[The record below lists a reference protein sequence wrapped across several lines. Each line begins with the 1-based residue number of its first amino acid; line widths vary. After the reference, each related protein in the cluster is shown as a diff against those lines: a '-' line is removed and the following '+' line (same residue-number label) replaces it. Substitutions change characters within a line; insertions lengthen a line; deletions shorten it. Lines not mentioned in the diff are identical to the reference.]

1 MRRPT
6 AALGGM
12 ILGSLLVV
20 TSACQTK
27 PEARPVQ
34 PEAELKYKQAVLEQD
49 VAVTDQLCRN
59 QCLLHVNQMYASL
72 NHADPKKIKETMREM
87 QSKHGHIISL
97 NWIPVQTGSGTS
109 GSSPSAGAPAAPGGT
124 TVPSGPDAGAAGSS
138 GNAGV
143 PGASGASSAPSGS
156 GTSPSASSGEIVSG
170 KLSKELAKSAQPYI
184 EEAKKAASQGN
195 AYQSPNFTVADK
207 PYFVLNVP
215 APDKKSSV
223 VAVVR
228 QHILQEVSN
237 HQRKNLRLQS
247 FHSDKSR
254 WKIESVDTDTLR
266 SKRVTHPDDHEGTS
280 HYERHD
286 VVVQF
291 NRPLHEAELSRIRTE
306 IGATKVKLIGNT
318 YIITAR
324 SLEARQLMDYFRKRQ
339 DVRFAEPHYIY
350 ETNDLSRGTKPLS
363 WFFDWWPGSRSDN
376 SGRARSG
383 AGEQAAEQPDVIP
396 NDVLFNKYQWNLP
409 ITNTLRGW
417 NFNKGTQDVKVAIVD
432 TGADVN
438 HEDLKGQLIEGYNVL
453 DPTAQP
459 MDDVGHGTH
468 VAGIIGAQ
476 VNNGLGVAG
485 MTWYNK
491 IMPVKALDSSG
502 VGSTYA
508 VAQGIIWA
516 TDHGAKVINLS
527 LGNYASSD
535 FLHDAI
541 KYAYD
546 RDVVLIA
553 ASGNDNTERPGYP
566 AAYPE
571 VFAVAA
577 TDSSNGRASFSNYGD
592 YIDVA
597 APGVSI
603 ASTYPQNQY
612 AALSGTSMACP
623 HVTALAALLRSA
635 NPSLKNTEV
644 MELMRQTA
652 TDIGDKGR
660 DTSFGFGLINVDKA
674 VEAALGRGPVQAGL
688 PGTKPAPVAP

>member
-27 PEARPVQ
+27 PEARHVQ
-34 PEAELKYKQAVLEQD
+34 PEAELKYKQAVVEQD

-59 QCLLHVNQMYASL
+59 QCLLHVNRMYASL
-72 NHADPKKIKETMREM
+72 NQADPKKIKETMREM
-87 QSKHGHIISL
+87 QSKHEHIIML
-97 NWIPVQTGSGTS
+97 NWVPAKAGSGI
-109 GSSPSAGAPAAPGGT
+109 SSSAGTPASPGAT
-124 TVPSGPDAGAAGSS
+124 SVPSGHSAGAAGSS
-138 GNAGV
+138 G
-143 PGASGASSAPSGS
+143 SSTKTGS
-156 GTSPSASSGEIVSG
+156 GTSGGSGTTGALETPGSASSGEIVSG
-170 KLSKELAKSAQPYI
+170 KLSRELAKIAQPFI
-184 EEAKKAASQGN
+184 EEAKKAAAQGN
-195 AYQSPNFTVADK
+195 AYQSPNFTAADK

-247 FHSDKSR
+247 FHSDKNR
-254 WKIESVDTDTLR
+254 WKIESVDTGTLR
-266 SKRVTHPDDHEGTS
+266 SKRVTHPEDHEGTS

-291 NRPLHEAELSRIRTE
+291 NRPLRDAELSRIRTE

-339 DVRFAEPHYIY
+339 DVRFVEPHYIY
-350 ETNDLSRGTKPLS
+350 ETNDLSRGVKPLN
-363 WFFDWWPGSRSDN
+363 WFFDWWPGSRSGN
-376 SGRARSG
+376 SGTQRSE
-383 AGEQAAEQPDVIP
+383 AEEQAAAQPDVIP

-417 NFNKGTQDVKVAIVD
+417 NFNKGTQDVTVAIVD

-438 HEDLKGQLIEGYNVL
+438 HEDLKGQLVEGYNVL
-453 DPTAQP
+453 DPAAQP

-577 TDSSNGRASFSNYGD
+577 TDSGNERASFSNYGD

-652 TDIGDKGR
+652 SDIGDKGR
-660 DTSFGFGLINVDKA
+660 DTFFGFGLINVDKA
-674 VEAALGRGPVQAGL
+674 VEAALGRGPAQAGL
-688 PGTKPAPVAP
+688 PGAAPVPAAP